1 MLDYAT
7 QPLDVP
13 FHTALLE
20 TVNEDGVVSQP
31 KIPLLP
37 ATFRNKFAIQSVNT
51 NIHGFLDVE
60 LNVERLNCVHRWL
73 WLVGLPTTPR
83 PLHYQAV
90 KKRDIVV
97 SEQLD
102 LHLVWSSTSSATI
115 FIKPLPRFLLCPA
128 FWRTHIC
135 PHPHLYR
142 TALGFLLSY
151 VALIEREVDLN
162 MAINHSLIPK
172 EITWPGWVALVEE
185 IVCVSSQAKSYLV
198 DLSPA
203 SSTSTLEHR
212 APVNPRFYYGELRL
226 GRLNW
231 IYRLVLGNPRGYLSG
246 CTTYGAFMRDN
257 VNSFITLFAYTTIVL
272 SAMQVGLATDFLV
285 NDYAF
290 GMASY
295 VFSIFSIL
303 APLGCIVGILGIIS
317 MMFVINLTR
326 TLRIRGKRR
335 RQGAGV

>member
-1 MLDYAT
+1 M
-7 QPLDVP
+7 
-13 FHTALLE
+13 
-20 TVNEDGVVSQP
+20 SQP
-31 KIPLLP
+31 KVPLLP
-37 ATFRNKFAIQSVNT
+37 ATFRNKHAIQSVNT
-51 NIHGFLDVE
+51 DVHGFLNVE
-60 LNVERLNCVHRWL
+60 LDIERLNCVHRWL

-83 PLHYQAV
+83 PLHYQVV

-102 LHLVWSSTSSATI
+102 LHLVWTSKSSATI
-115 FIKPLPRFLLCPA
+115 YIKPLPRFLLCPA
-128 FWRTHIC
+128 FWRMHIC

-151 VALIEREVDLN
+151 VALIEREIDLN

-172 EITWPGWVALVEE
+172 EVTWPGWVELVQE
-185 IVCVSSQAKSYLV
+185 IVCASSQAKSYLV
-198 DLSPA
+198 DPSTPQGSPSA
-203 SSTSTLEHR
+203 ALEHR

-285 NDYAF
+285 NNYSF

-303 APLGCIVGILGIIS
+303 APLACIVGILGIIS
-317 MMFVINLTR
+317 MMFVINLAR
-326 TLRIRGKRR
+326 TLRIRGTRR
-335 RQGAGV
+335 RLGAGV